1 MSRPA
6 RKTVLVVDD
15 DPQAAK
21 LLSLY
26 LTRGGYRVVLS
37 GSGEDAL
44 AQAAT
49 VRPDAITLDL
59 LLPGE
64 SGWQVLHALKASRQ
78 TEGIPVVIVSVLD
91 RQRLGFRL
99 GAADHLVKPV
109 RPDVLL
115 GTLARCIRAKARE
128 RVVLVTDDALAPPD
142 SILEA
147 LTRAGFDAGQAA
159 SLGEAL
165 DSRESGST
173 LLIVV
178 TDASFRRAQPDWE
191 RLKGHAEATCM
202 VLVAGDTP
210 EQEKGRMAAMAHA
223 IPVAPSSEAEL
234 LALIG
239 AFFET
244 PH

>member
-1 MSRPA
+1 MNLPA
-6 RKTVLVVDD
+6 PKTVLVVDD

-26 LTRGGYRVVLS
+26 LTRAGYQVVLS

-44 AQAAT
+44 AQAAAL
-49 VRPDAITLDL
+49 RPDAITLDL

-64 SGWQVLHALKASRQ
+64 SGWQVLHALKASHQ

-91 RQRLGFRL
+91 RQGLGFRL
-99 GAADHLVKPV
+99 GAAEHLVKPV

-115 GTLARCIRAKARE
+115 GTLARCVRAQARE
-128 RVVLVTDDALAPPD
+128 RVVIVTDAGAPLDTIGEALA
-142 SILEA
+142 
-147 LTRAGFDAGQAA
+147 RAGFDVGEAA

-165 DSRESGST
+165 EDREGSRPT
-173 LLIVV
+173 LIVV
-178 TDASFRRAQPDWE
+178 TDASFRSAEADWK
-191 RLKGHAEATCM
+191 RLKTHGEATCM
-202 VLVAGDTP
+202 VLVRGDAP
-210 EQEKGRMAAMAHA
+210 KQENRRLESMAHA
-223 IPVAPSSEAEL
+223 VLVAPSSEAEL